1 MKKIMFVLFSASLS
15 FAVISASAQSQTPR
29 QDSTRTNPS
38 QSPTQSPTN
47 NQGSQ
52 GQGNQD
58 RTKIKQ
64 NELPQ
69 AVRDAIINDKNQ
81 EYSGGQIGD
90 SYRSTKDNTYSV
102 ELKKGTEARTVKFD
116 ARGNKIEE

>member
-29 QDSTRTNPS
+29 QDSTKTTPS
-38 QSPTQSPTN
+38 SPSSSP
-47 NQGSQ
+47 SY
-52 GQGNQD
+52 GQGTQD

-81 EYSGGQIGD
+81 EYSGWQIGD
-90 SYRSTKDNTYSV
+90 SYRSSKDNTYSV